1 MLKVKKSGYNLKFRK
16 EILDSGL
23 KAYERMREDDKNN
36 IKPMY
41 RSRDWN
47 SEERQLLKAKKKF
60 NWWNSDKSKIQYE
73 SVLFVTPTPGGILA
87 KELREREAELNK
99 NSLERI
105 KIEEKGGL
113 KIKDILGSKKSNVFK
128 RPVQFVYQVNL

>member
-1 MLKVKKSGYNLKFRK
+1 MCILWQENNRK

-60 NWWNSDKSKIQYE
+60 NWWNSDKSKIQCKI
-73 SVLFVTPTPGGILA
+73 VLFVTPTPGGILA

-105 KIEEKGGL
+105 KIEGRFKYKGHPWVQKPIQ
-113 KIKDILGSKKSNVFK
+113 KIKMCSKDLSNLCIK
-128 RPVQFVYQVNL
+128 